1 MNTGYPPQ
9 QYPPQQ
15 YPPQQ
20 YPPQQYPPQQ
30 YPPQQYPPQQY
41 PPQQYPPQ
49 QYPPQQYPPQ
59 QYPPQGQQY
68 PPQGQQY
75 PPQGQQYPPQDPNYQ
90 PPKCNMTQQQIAFI
104 QNLFNNPQTGIQW
117 VNDTFNRLKDSSG
130 TIPRATFGPKIKE
143 IAMSLGAPEP
153 NPESLEAAVAAA
165 DPNGDGQITYDEFKN
180 FCVEAG
186 DGLLLLL
193 GL

>member
-1 MNTGYPPQ
+1 MNPGYPPQ

-30 YPPQQYPPQQY
+30 YPPQQYPPQS
-41 PPQQYPPQ
+41 QQPYT
-49 QYPPQQYPPQ
+49 
-59 QYPPQGQQY
+59 
-68 PPQGQQY
+68 
-75 PPQGQQYPPQDPNYQ
+75 
-90 PPKCNMTQQQIAFI
+90 PPKCNMSQQQISFI
-104 QNLFNNPQTGIQW
+104 QNLFNNPQAGIDW
-117 VNDTFNRLKDSSG
+117 VNKTFDSLKDHTG
-130 TIPRATFGPKIKE
+130 TIPRATFGPKIKA

-153 NPESLEAAVAAA
+153 DPESLEAAVAAA

>member
-1 MNTGYPPQ
+1 MNPPYPPQ

-30 YPPQQYPPQQY
+30 YPPQQYPPNQQY

-49 QYPPQQYPPQ
+49 P
-59 QYPPQGQQY
+59 
-68 PPQGQQY
+68 
-75 PPQGQQYPPQDPNYQ
+75 DPNA
-90 PPKCNMTQQQIAFI
+90 PKVNMTQQQIAFI

-117 VNDTFNRLKDSSG
+117 VNDTFNRLKDHTG

-153 NPESLEAAVAAA
+153 NPESLEAAIQAA
-165 DPNGDGQITYDEFKN
+165 DPNGDGKITYDEFKN
-180 FCVEAG
+180 FCVDAG